1 MGDDVTGRP
10 PPAARYI
17 GGGDV
22 PRRPEDEAV
31 LVQALPGGEAIARL
45 RFPGRF
51 VQLQREMEMLRRL
64 PYMFRRLDLTAAGT
78 KEIDFEGNYLA
89 VMRIAGAVAE
99 GAKTMP
105 GPSTSRRRS
114 QVLDRREEPG
124 IARTHWPIELGHLYL
139 RCQGSKIFPAG
150 D

>member
-99 GAKTMP
+99 GAELRVKFNTE
-105 GPSTSRRRS
+105 G
-114 QVLDRREEPG
+114 REWISIQSEIILPMSFDKV
-124 IARTHWPIELGHLYL
+124 YL
-139 RCQGSKIFPAG
+139 A
-150 D
+150 